1 MFDDRLYDNI
11 LEEML
16 SEFGPEV
23 RTDEGSLAYNA
34 CAKIAAKLE
43 DVYQD
48 MDLLSENMLPD
59 TMDLTH
65 LIRYGTERGID
76 YAYATAPIVKGVFLQ
91 AIEMGTQF
99 TCSDYTYTVT
109 GVIDALTYQYQLT
122 CGTTG
127 VDANATLGELT
138 PVDYIDDYLGGT
150 IIEVLVEGTEDEDEE
165 EYRNKILSSFK
176 ATAFG
181 GNKADYRNFVNAIT
195 GVGGCKPLRRAVGDD
210 HIDIYVISSGYNII
224 SDSLKDTIQ
233 TAVDPT
239 VNSGEG
245 DGMAPINHTV
255 VISSVGTVTCNIST
269 TLTLDTGYT
278 VEGVQ
283 LAVEA
288 AIESYLA
295 SLRAEWQNNELN
307 SMAVRIAQ
315 IEARALTVE
324 GVLDIADTEINGDAD
339 NLVITFDKIPL
350 LGEVVLSV

>member
-1 MFDDRLYDNI
+1 MFDDRLFDTI
-11 LEEML
+11 MGEML
-16 SEFGPEV
+16 AEFGPEV

-65 LIRYGTERGID
+65 LIRYGTERGIE

-91 AIEMGTQF
+91 TIEMGTQF
-99 TCSDYTYTVT
+99 TCSDYIYTIT
-109 GVIDALTYQYQLT
+109 GIIDAATYQYQLT
-122 CGTTG
+122 CGTPG
-127 VDANATLGELT
+127 VDANATTGALT
-138 PVDYIDDYLGGT
+138 PVDYIDEYLGGS
-150 IIEVLVEGTEDEDEE
+150 IIEVLVEGTADEDEE

-181 GNKADYRNFVNAIT
+181 GNKADYRNFINAIT

-210 HIDIYVISSGYNII
+210 HVDIYVISSGYNVI
-224 SDSLKDTIQ
+224 SDSLKDAIQ

-255 VISSVGTVTCNIST
+255 VISSVGTVTCDIST

-339 NLVITFDKIPL
+339 NLVIAFDKIPL

>member
-1 MFDDRLYDNI
+1 MFDDRLFDI
-11 LEEML
+11 IMEEMV

-34 CAKIAAKLE
+34 CCKIAAKLE

-59 TMDLTH
+59 TMDLDH
-65 LIRYGTERGID
+65 LIRYGTERGIE

-91 AIEMGTQF
+91 TIEMGTQF

-109 GVIDALTYQYQLT
+109 GVIDAVTYQYQLT
-122 CGTTG
+122 CDTG
-127 VDANATLGELT
+127 S
-138 PVDYIDDYLGGT
+138 
-150 IIEVLVEGTEDEDEE
+150 IIEVLVEDTADEDEE

-181 GNKADYRNFVNAIT
+181 GNKADYRNFINAIT
-195 GVGGCKPLRRAVGDD
+195 GVGGCKPLRRAAGSD
-210 HIDIYVISSGYNII
+210 HIDIYVISSGYIVPSSALI
-224 SDSLKDTIQ
+224 DDIQ

-239 VNSGEG
+239 VNAGGG
-245 DGMAPINHTV
+245 DGMAPICHTV
-255 VISSVGTVTCNIST
+255 VISPVGSVTCDIST

-288 AIESYLA
+288 AIESYLED
-295 SLRAEWQNNELN
+295 LRAEWQDNELN
-307 SMAVRIAQ
+307 AMTVRIAQ
-315 IEARALTVE
+315 IEAKVLTVE

-339 NLVITFDKIPL
+339 NLVITYDKIPL

>member
-1 MFDDRLYDNI
+1 MFDDRLFDI
-11 LEEML
+11 IMEEMV
-16 SEFGPEV
+16 SEFGPDV

-34 CAKIAAKLE
+34 CCKIAAKLE

-59 TMDLTH
+59 TMDLDH
-65 LIRYGTERGID
+65 LIRYGTERGIE

-91 AIEMGTQF
+91 TIDMGTQF

-109 GVIDALTYQYQLT
+109 GVIDAVTYQYQLT
-122 CGTTG
+122 CDTPG
-127 VDANATLGELT
+127 VDANATTGALT
-138 PVDYIDDYLGGT
+138 PVDYIDDYLGGS
-150 IIEVLVEGTEDEDEE
+150 IIEVLVEGTADEDEE

-181 GNKADYRNFVNAIT
+181 GNKADYRNFINAIT
-195 GVGGCKPLRRAVGDD
+195 GVGGCKPLRRAAGSD
-210 HIDIYVISSGYNII
+210 HIDIYVISSGYVVPSSALI
-224 SDSLKDTIQ
+224 DDIQ

-239 VNSGEG
+239 VNAGEG
-245 DGMAPINHTV
+245 DGMAPICHTV
-255 VISSVGTVTCNIST
+255 VISPVGSVTCDIST

-288 AIESYLA
+288 AIESYLED
-295 SLRAEWQNNELN
+295 LRAEWQDNELN
-307 SMAVRIAQ
+307 AMTVRIAQ
-315 IEARALTVE
+315 IEAKVLTVE

-339 NLVITFDKIPL
+339 NLVITYDKIPL
-350 LGEVVLSV
+350 LGEVVLNV